1 MSHAPHPPGSPDD
14 AMDAY
19 VGLDEAAARARAEAA
34 GWTHVRTLP
43 PGAIITMEYVVG
55 RINFTVGDG
64 RVERAWVG

>member
-1 MSHAPHPPGSPDD
+1 
-14 AMDAY
+14 MDAY